1 MTKTTAT
8 YTLTLDP
15 DQATLL
21 AELLGDT
28 NITFDPV
35 QDMISIPAS
44 GFRSKIVTGARGDEF
59 VRTLQNFATLTGG
72 LPSTTDLKPFAKMTA
87 ANRAALLSIAATAC
101 SWEEIQGRLILV
113 TIDDN
118 TWNQFRTSHPEAF
131 YPPPQTQPPST
142 AWYFVKI
149 PAPTVKTVQ
158 QLVTSAGGTFFPE
171 KHVVARW
178 HGDFIAAFTPQDLPD
193 LIRHI
198 NDCLSEET
206 PPVDYHIDP
215 DTKRYSAAEIQHALA
230 FTAECV
236 TWENLACWDAHANKV
251 DPQALS
257 DLHTHCPR
265 IFKSAS

>member
-28 NITFDPV
+28 NIPFDPV

-59 VRTLQNFATLTGG
+59 VRTLQNFATHTGG
-72 LPSTTDLKPFAKMTA
+72 LPSATDLKPFAKMTA
-87 ANRAALLSIAATAC
+87 ANRAVLLSIAATAC
-101 SWEEIQGRLILV
+101 SWEEVQGRLILV

-142 AWYFVKI
+142 AWYFVEI

-198 NDCLSEET
+198 NDCLSKET

-215 DTKRYSAAEIQHALA
+215 DTKRYSAAEIQHALT